1 MHRSYKRKRRST
13 NPVPLLLCALLA
25 LMLVLCFLPK
35 NDQPDTTLD
44 TPGTTDGKQPSAS
57 PDTTGSP
64 YGWQE
69 SDAGRYY
76 QQPDG
81 TRATGWLDDG
91 SDRYYLDANGYAHTG
106 WLDDG
111 PYRYYFL
118 PDGTMAKGKVVIDGT
133 ARYFTS
139 QGREVILVNRWNP
152 VPEDYIPTLV
162 DLSTSISVEGSRVDQ
177 SCYEALLAMI
187 ADCNKECPKVCV
199 VSSYRTNDH
208 QTSSYKRKVNYYK
221 GLGYSEEDAKEEAG
235 TIIARPGTS
244 EHQLGLAVDIID
256 TRLWDLTEAQ
266 ADLPAQKWLMENS
279 WRYGFILRYPKG
291 KIDSTGIIYEPW
303 HYRYVGEDL
312 AKELYDLG
320 MTMEEYMESLTKE

>member
-13 NPVPLLLCALLA
+13 NPVPLLLCALLG

-35 NDQPDTTLD
+35 EETPAATNDPAQTI
-44 TPGTTDGKQPSAS
+44 GTTPTQIAENTP
-57 PDTTGSP
+57 SP
-64 YGWQE
+64 YGWQTD
-69 SDAGRYY
+69 DAGKYY
-76 QQPDG
+76 VNPDG
-81 TRATGWLDDG
+81 SRATGWLDDG
-91 SDRYYLDANGYAHTG
+91 NDRYFLDENGYARTG
-106 WLDDG
+106 WLDEG
-111 PYRYYFL
+111 SNRYYFL
-118 PDGTMAKGKVVIDGT
+118 PDGTMAKGRVVINDV
-133 ARYFTS
+133 AHHFT
-139 QGREVILVNRWNP
+139 QWGCEVILTNRWNP
-152 VPEDYIPTLV
+152 IPQDYEPTLV
-162 DLSTSISVEGSRVDQ
+162 DLNTSVSVSNSRVDA
-177 SCYEALLAMI
+177 SCYDALLAMI

-291 KIDSTGIIYEPW
+291 KTDSTGIIYEPW
-303 HYRYVGEDL
+303 HYRYVG
-312 AKELYDLG
+312 KELAQVLYDSG
-320 MTMEEYMESLTKE
+320 MTLEDYFDSLTQE